1 MKICKNDIYLHYSI
15 LFESKNLF
23 FIQNHYIMI
32 SRIIEHPWGYMSSRR
47 SRFEIYIDVL
57 KEVKSGA
64 NKPTQI
70 MYGANLSWKPLK
82 GILKSL
88 LNQGLLTG
96 IEGDPRDKRTKVI
109 YGLTQKG
116 ENVIRYYGKAKS
128 LVEIHSPED
137 LDA

>member
-1 MKICKNDIYLHYSI
+1 
-15 LFESKNLF
+15 
-23 FIQNHYIMI
+23 
-32 SRIIEHPWGYMSSRR
+32 MSSRR

-82 GILKSL
+82 RILKSL
-88 LNQGLLTG
+88 LNQGLLTE
-96 IEGDPRDKRTKVI
+96 IEGDSRDKRTKVI
-109 YGLTQKG
+109 YKLTQKG

>member
-1 MKICKNDIYLHYSI
+1 
-15 LFESKNLF
+15 
-23 FIQNHYIMI
+23 
-32 SRIIEHPWGYMSSRR
+32 MSSRR

-70 MYGANLSWKPLK
+70 MYGANLSWKPLQV
-82 GILKSL
+82 ILKSL
-88 LNQGLLTG
+88 LNQGLLTE
-96 IEGDPRDKRTKVI
+96 IEGDPRDKRTKVT

-116 ENVIRYYGKAKS
+116 ENVVRYYIKAKS

-137 LDA
+137 QDA